1 MLVAL
6 ITYFNSIDLVA
17 KPLTILM
24 LISVFIAAHFG
35 LLKFLSESLRKTKS
49 QWERQERID
58 SLEFATWVERFAF
71 CVGIVSAFAVG
82 LTLIRWI
89 YPCHGS
95 NHTNI
100 ICQATNTLIPLLT
113 VSILSSLC
121 FLTVVAGD
129 GVFRRESKR
138 LKSSLAGID
147 AVVCFKNGRR
157 LTGGLYNLN
166 VIKGYPYFRM
176 RLSEGN
182 NMWIDST
189 KIAAIFL
196 LRSSHSEKA
205 LPEKEFTEGPRSLVL
220 KLGAG
225 ETFEYSHYFEQSGFH
240 VFRCYKKDTNTRCV
254 IAPKAKVDFL

>member
-1 MLVAL
+1 MIVAL

-24 LISVFIAAHFG
+24 LISVFVAAQFG
-35 LLKFLSESLRKTKS
+35 LLKFLSDSLRKTKS
-49 QWERQERID
+49 QWERPERVG
-58 SLEFATWVERFAF
+58 SLEFATRFERFIF
-71 CVGIVSAFAVG
+71 YVGIASAFAVG

-100 ICQATNTLIPLLT
+100 ICQATNTLIP
-113 VSILSSLC
+113 ILIFTILFSTC
-121 FLTVVAGD
+121 ILTVVAGD
-129 GVFRRESKR
+129 GVFWREAKR
-138 LKSSLAGID
+138 LKNSLAGID

-166 VIKGYPYFRM
+166 VIKGYPYFKM

-196 LRSSHSEKA
+196 LRSSHSEKE

-220 KLGAG
+220 KLGAD
-225 ETFEYSHYFEQSGFH
+225 ETFEYSHYFEQSGLY

-254 IAPKAKVDFL
+254 IAPKAIIDFI